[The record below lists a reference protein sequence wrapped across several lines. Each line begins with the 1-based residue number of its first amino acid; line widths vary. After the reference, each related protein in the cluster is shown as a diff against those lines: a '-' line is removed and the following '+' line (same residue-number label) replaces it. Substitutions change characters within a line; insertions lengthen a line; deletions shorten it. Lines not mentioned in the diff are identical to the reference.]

1 MGYIPVSVQWFAELA
16 TTVRGLELKTI
27 DSSELRDNF
36 ERVLD
41 SVGYGETYLIMR
53 DGKSVAQLTSPQSDT
68 VRFPDR
74 SDLRAS
80 VPSSDE
86 DSAQALRTQ
95 RDNERY

>member
-1 MGYIPVSVQWFAELA
+1 
-16 TTVRGLELKTI
+16 LKTI

-41 SVGYGETYLIMR
+41 SVGSGETYLILY
-53 DGKSVAQLTSPQSDT
+53 DGKIVAKLTSPQSDT

-80 VPSSDE
+80 MPSSDE

-95 RDNERY
+95 RNSE